1 MGPAVRAQILFRGLL
16 QERQTPLARCS
27 QSSQH
32 LLFAAQQTVIQRK
45 GGFAP
50 YDPVL
55 HQPHRKMKSLQKR
68 NWFRIF
74 LRDAIRAAKDG
85 AFHHHQVGHQFG
97 GGPFVWVRFSVPLIC
112 RNGVGR
118 PEKPCL
124 GATQLFANGI
134 EAPHASTLSGTSSPG
149 RLPEHGEYW
158 TPHRCLPSCPVNCRH
173 RLQRHTAD
181 LLKCVGKLQHASF
194 CKRRS
199 KDLQPHGQLARHPPA
214 RHRDAWQAR

>member
-1 MGPAVRAQILFRGLL
+1 MGPAVRAQILFRRLL
-16 QERQTPLARCS
+16 QERQTPLARRS

-32 LLFAAQQTVIQRK
+32 LLFAAQQTLIQRK

-50 YDPVL
+50 YDPAL

-68 NWFRIF
+68 NRFRIF

-97 GGPFVWVRFSVPLIC
+97 GG
-112 RNGVGR
+112 
-118 PEKPCL
+118 
-124 GATQLFANGI
+124 
-134 EAPHASTLSGTSSPG
+134 SGTSSPG
-149 RLPEHGEYW
+149 GLPEHGEYW
-158 TPHRCLPSCPVNCRH
+158 APHRCLPSCPANCRH
-173 RLQRHTAD
+173 SLQRRTAGP
-181 LLKCVGKLQHASF
+181 LKRVGQLQHAGF
-194 CKRRS
+194 GKRRP